1 MYQAI
6 NSINGV
12 DAVQNFLNE
21 QNISQGPDG
30 LEVGPPA
37 DQAVFKDVVV
47 PERLLTWL
55 LDIRL
60 LRHIPLAY
68 LVPDA
73 ELLPTESIR
82 FFFVDP
88 TWVDR
93 VVDGAFSAAST
104 GTVELVFTC
113 TLMKMARAKLD
124 EEIKKAADAQ
134 VATSWTPNSPM
145 TGMLVRS
152 ELVRRWPDMVV
163 EAFKGNG
170 RVPVMRAEAVSRD
183 IYIALFAGVP
193 DKVTVA
199 EPFSGLRF
207 GVEPTQAAN
216 PPASQPYQVDKKGMN
231 AQPAGGRITVPF
243 RDSATKRVIN
253 VGSFASLGAAG
264 AENSGRQVA
273 INLEQK
279 AYRQQFITAPDNEPT
294 GSEDLPA
301 GDTITLHDGHRVLN
315 LSSLRT
321 RLQAETQLKGA

>member
-6 NSINGV
+6 NSVNGV
-12 DAVQNFLNE
+12 DAVQTFLTE

-47 PERLLTWL
+47 PDRLLAWL
-55 LDIRL
+55 MDIRL
-60 LRHIPLAY
+60 LRHIPLTY

-73 ELLPTESIR
+73 ALLPTESIR

-93 VVDGAFSAAST
+93 VIDGAFSAAST
-104 GTVELVFTC
+104 GTVELMFTC
-113 TLMKMARAKLD
+113 TLLKMARAKLD
-124 EEIKKAADAQ
+124 EEIKAAADAQ
-134 VATSWTPNSPM
+134 APNNWTPNSAM
-145 TGMLVRS
+145 TGMLIRS

-163 EAFKGNG
+163 EAFKGATPL
-170 RVPVMRAEAVSRD
+170 PVMRAEPISRD

-193 DKVTVA
+193 DKVTIA

-207 GVEPTQAAN
+207 GVEPTKVAN

-231 AQPAGGRITVPF
+231 GTPIGSERITVPF
-243 RDSATKRVIN
+243 RDNATKRVIN
-253 VGSFASLGAAG
+253 VTSFATLGQQG

-279 AYRQQFITAPDNEPT
+279 AYRQQFLTSHQEPA
-294 GSEDLPA
+294 GSQDLPPD
-301 GDTITLHDGHRVLN
+301 DTVTLHDGHRVLK
-315 LSSLRT
+315 LAGLRA
-321 RLQAETQLKGA
+321 RLQAQTELKG